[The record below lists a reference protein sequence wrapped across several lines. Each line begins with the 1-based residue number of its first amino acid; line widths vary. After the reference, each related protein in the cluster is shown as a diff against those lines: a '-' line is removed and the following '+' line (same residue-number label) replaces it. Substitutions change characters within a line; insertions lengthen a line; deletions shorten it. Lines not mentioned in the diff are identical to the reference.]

1 MSEQVESKD
10 FTQEDI
16 ATVKELQ
23 SGYARTTAQIGQVEI
38 ELHLLQKR
46 LKGMHELR
54 DTLFE
59 EYAKLQTQEKELID
73 SLNEKYGDGVLDLD
87 SGKFIPAK
95 S

>member
-16 ATVKELQ
+16 ATVKGLQ

-46 LKGMHELR
+46 LKSMHELR

-59 EYAKLQTQEKELID
+59 EYAKLQIQEKELID